1 MNINL
6 SLKTIYFDAINRGV
20 KTTEYRDMTAYYV
33 EKLVDKTKYKGKTN
47 EEIIEELRKGAK
59 LHPLPIE
66 SVTFF
71 NNGRVLRKEVKGIE
85 VQPHHTTFA
94 IKLGKRID

>member
-6 SLKTIYFDAINRGV
+6 SLKSVYFDAINRGV
-20 KTTEYRDMTAYYV
+20 KTTEYRDMTTYYI

-59 LHPLPIE
+59 LYPLPIRT
-66 SVTFF
+66 VTFF
-71 NNGRVLRKEVKGIE
+71 NNGRILTKEVKGIE
-85 VQPHHTTFA
+85 VQPHHTVFA
-94 IKLGKRID
+94 IKLGKRIS

>member
-6 SLKTIYFDAINRGV
+6 SLKTVYFDAINRGV
-20 KTTEYRDMTAYYV
+20 KTTEYRDMTTYYI
-33 EKLVDKTKYKGKTN
+33 EKLVDRAKYNGKTD
-47 EEIIEELRKGAK
+47 EEIIEELRNGTK
-59 LHPLPIE
+59 LFPLPID

-71 NNGRVLRKEVKGIE
+71 NNGRVLKKEVKGIE

-94 IKLGKRID
+94 IKLGKRIN

>member
-20 KTTEYRDMTAYYV
+20 KTTEYRDMTTYYI
-33 EKLVDKTKYKGKTN
+33 EKLVDRTKYNGKTD
-47 EEIIEELRKGAK
+47 EEIIEKLRNGAK
-59 LHPLPIE
+59 LYPLPID
-66 SVTFF
+66 SITFF
-71 NNGRVLRKEVKGIE
+71 NNGRVLKKEVKGIE

-94 IKLGKRID
+94 IKLGKRIN

>member
-6 SLKTIYFDAINRGV
+6 SLKSVYFDAINRGV
-20 KTTEYRDMTAYYV
+20 KTTEYRDMTTYYI

-59 LHPLPIE
+59 LYPLPIRT
-66 SVTFF
+66 VTFF
-71 NNGRVLRKEVKGIE
+71 NNGRILTKEVKGIE
-85 VQPHHTTFA
+85 AQPHHTVFA
-94 IKLGKRID
+94 IKLGKRIS